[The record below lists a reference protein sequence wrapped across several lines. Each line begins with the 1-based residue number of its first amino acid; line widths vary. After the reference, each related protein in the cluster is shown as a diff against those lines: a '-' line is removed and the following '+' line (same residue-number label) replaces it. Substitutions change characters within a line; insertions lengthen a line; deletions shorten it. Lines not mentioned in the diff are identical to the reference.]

1 MWGWGMGW
9 GHGAY
14 AAFPYWWIA
23 AGLRLVVIAAAVVAV
38 VYVLRHVGRGG
49 WRGHHE
55 ESALEILQRR
65 YARGEITKEQFE
77 EMKRTLG

>member
-9 GHGAY
+9 GHGGY
-14 AAFPYWWIA
+14 AFPYWWIG

-49 WRGHHE
+49 WRGHRE

-65 YARGEITKEQFE
+65 YARGEITKEEFE